1 MFINFSEETQHL
13 LKQAQ
18 KEMFDLNH
26 PYVGSEHLLLAIL
39 KEDNN
44 VSKIIKKYNVTYS
57 NFKNKLIDIVGTGTK
72 QSKYI
77 LYTPLLKRILENS
90 TIEARENNNKFVS
103 PEILIISILDE
114 EDGIAFSILKS
125 MNVNIEKLYYDIKSN
140 KKNKVNKKK
149 KLLLEELGTNLTKLA
164 SENKLD
170 PVIGRDTETKNV
182 IEILLRRKKN
192 NPILIGPAG
201 VGKTAIVEGL
211 ATLINSNNVPEHL
224 KNTKIIALNIFS
236 LVAGTKYRGEFEEK
250 MKTILRELEDNEDI
264 ILFIDEIHTIV
275 GAGGAEGAIDASNIF
290 KPALARGTIKII
302 GATTLDEYKKYIEP
316 DAALARRFQ
325 RVNVEEPNSNSVINI
340 LKKIKPLYE
349 LYHNVILDNYVLE
362 KIVSLSKKYMPDKFE
377 PDKSIDILDEVCTRT
392 SIKENQNEKHNKI
405 ILKKL
410 TEIESQKEQALINNN
425 YKKALELKKEE
436 LQLKNKINNYKTKK
450 RVTIND
456 VIDVVSVK
464 ASVPIMKSKSDSR
477 KYYLRLKKLLNEKVL
492 GQEDNIEE
500 LILSLKRKEYLN
512 KNCYSV
518 LITGNQGSG
527 KTLLAEEYV
536 KLLVGENNIIN
547 IDMTEYVESNSI
559 SKLIGTTAGYLGYD
573 NKNNIFEKVRT
584 TPYSAIILDN
594 INMCCEDVSNLF
606 IRILE
611 KGKIE
616 DASGKMIDFSN
627 TIIIMTLNIEQD
639 NLGFNSE
646 KTKNKIKEL
655 SNKLL
660 NKIDAVIRLNKLDK
674 SSIEKIINIKVINIL
689 KKYNSNKKYDI
700 TDIVTEVLKHND
712 LSKIDNLI
720 YEKIEKDI
728 MNDLINENSLKTSNV
743 L

>member
-170 PVIGRDTETKNV
+170 PVIGRNTETKNV

-616 DASGKMIDFSN
+616 DAAGKMIDFSN